1 MYRRYSEFQEFYSKL
16 VSLFPM
22 ANLPKLPGR
31 SVSTKYYLP
40 NPLKLLVCYEW
51 VSGVF
56 WATHKMG
63 TAPQFKDFV
72 KQIVDMGV
80 INPAES
86 KCGLIFELGLLT
98 NWNLTVMYRNWCWNI
113 IEWLCYKRFKLVLIA
128 DRWGI
133 VTVHAFEYS
142 ELPEYS
148 MANCKVCYLI
158 LSTSNE

>member
-40 NPLKLLVCYEW
+40 NPLKLLACYEW

-56 WATHKMG
+56 LATHKMG
-63 TAPQFKDFV
+63 QPQNLKSQKFEDFV
-72 KQIVDMGV
+72 KQIVDIRE

-86 KCGLIFELGLLT
+86 KTQITFEQGLLISYSDLMSIT
-98 NWNLTVMYRNWCWNI
+98 KHQTQWHYIIILAFCLWNLDTFSRTEVKAISLYA
-113 IEWLCYKRFKLVLIA
+113 L
-128 DRWGI
+128 
-133 VTVHAFEYS
+133 
-142 ELPEYS
+142 
-148 MANCKVCYLI
+148 
-158 LSTSNE
+158 TSDSQPV